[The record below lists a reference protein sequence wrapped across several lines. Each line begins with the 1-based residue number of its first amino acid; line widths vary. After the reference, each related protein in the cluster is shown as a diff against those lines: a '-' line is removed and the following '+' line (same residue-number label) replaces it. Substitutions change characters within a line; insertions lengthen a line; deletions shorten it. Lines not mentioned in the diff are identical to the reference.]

1 MRCSR
6 GGTVLVILPILP
18 NAAHTD
24 DAAGRIITLGGN
36 TQETAHM
43 TTIRQILTRLTFC
56 LLALPSVAVAQ
67 EATAPLRLERAVE
80 LAVQNYPAI
89 RTARAQASAA
99 GANIELAQNAYLPRV
114 ELNWQQTRATRNN
127 INGTYFSQ
135 PGIQPITG
143 SVLPSSFTK
152 SAWGSGGGL
161 LLAWELFDFGLR
173 KAGVELARHVSGE
186 AAAKIGV
193 TRLDVAASA
202 ADAFLRVAAA
212 DQAVRAAQANV
223 ERLEIFSQAVHVLA
237 DNQLRPGAD
246 ASRTDAELAAA
257 RSVLIQAKQNAAIV
271 RVALAE
277 AMGQA
282 GQPVAIEAGPLLE
295 LPPSPSATANTD
307 LSTHPLA
314 VVQKASL
321 GIVLARQRVLDR
333 SFFPRLSWQTAVF
346 GRGSGANADGRLVDD
361 RGYFPDTPNWIT
373 GLTISFA
380 PTDIFNLRTLRRQES
395 DYLAAQQARYDE
407 TLQKLTAE
415 EASARVFIASAKELA
430 ENTPRQLQAAQETD
444 LRVRKRY
451 EAELTTVTE
460 VAETLRLL
468 AQAEVEN
475 ALARLSVWRAHL
487 AEAKAKGDL
496 TPFLDLLRIARR

>member
-1 MRCSR
+1 
-6 GGTVLVILPILP
+6 
-18 NAAHTD
+18 
-24 DAAGRIITLGGN
+24 
-36 TQETAHM
+36 M
-43 TTIRQILTRLTFC
+43 TTIRRILTQLSFW

-67 EATAPLRLERAVE
+67 EATALLRIESAIE
-80 LAVQNYPAI
+80 LAAQNYPAI
-89 RTARAQASAA
+89 RAAKAQASAA

-114 ELNWQQTRATRNN
+114 EMNWQQTRGTRNN
-127 INGTYFSQ
+127 ILGPYFPQ
-135 PGIQPITG
+135 AGIPPISG
-143 SVLPSSFTK
+143 PVLPSSSFTE

-161 LLAWELFDFGLR
+161 LVSWELFDFGVR
-173 KAGVELARHVSGE
+173 KAGVEAARRVSRE

-193 TRLDVAASA
+193 TRLDVAAAA
-202 ADAFLRVAAA
+202 ADAFLRVVAA

-223 ERLEIFSQAVHVLA
+223 DRLEIFSKAVHVLV
-237 DNQLRPGAD
+237 DNELRPGAD

-257 RSVLIQAKQNAAIV
+257 RSVLIQANQNAAV
-271 RVALAE
+271 ARVALAE
-277 AMGQA
+277 AIGQA

-295 LPPSPSATANTD
+295 PPPSPFATANTD

-321 GIVLARQRVLDR
+321 DIILARQRVLDL
-333 SFFPRLSWQTAVF
+333 SIFPRLSWQTAVF
-346 GRGSGANADGRLVDD
+346 GRGSGANADGRLSDD
-361 RGYFPDTPNWIT
+361 RGFFPDTPNWLT

-380 PTDIFNLRTLRRQES
+380 PTDIFYLRTRRRQES
-395 DYLAAQQARYDE
+395 DNLAAEQARYDQ

-415 EASARVFIASAKELA
+415 EASARIFIASAKELA

-496 TPFLDLLRIARR
+496 TLFLDLLRIARR